1 MEESILVFGHVNAL
15 VKHEKDQKRIFT
27 ETGLVLTCVSSG
39 LEDYL
44 GRYREGMRRVL
55 SSFGPV
61 PEFDGEAATRIN
73 KVCAVLC
80 FYFLH
85 FIIFIDKFYE

>member
-1 MEESILVFGHVNAL
+1 MPKQNCVIIHVL
-15 VKHEKDQKRIFT
+15 FS
-27 ETGLVLTCVSSG
+27 VSSG

-61 PEFDGEAATRIN
+61 PEFDGETATRIN
-73 KVCAVLC
+73 KVCAVA
-80 FYFLH
+80 YF
-85 FIIFIDKFYE
+85 

>member
-1 MEESILVFGHVNAL
+1 MCVVCS
-15 VKHEKDQKRIFT
+15 
-27 ETGLVLTCVSSG
+27 VSSG

-44 GRYREGMRRVL
+44 QRYGEGMKRVL

-73 KVCAVLC
+73 KVCTVL
-80 FYFLH
+80 FLMTNNLR
-85 FIIFIDKFYE
+85 IYS

>member
-1 MEESILVFGHVNAL
+1 MCFLCS
-15 VKHEKDQKRIFT
+15 
-27 ETGLVLTCVSSG
+27 VSLG

-44 GRYREGMRRVL
+44 KRYREGMRRVL

-73 KVCAVLC
+73 KVCAAFCQAIEELMQFSEMNYMNKVFVVTLP
-80 FYFLH
+80 FLSN
-85 FIIFIDKFYE
+85 